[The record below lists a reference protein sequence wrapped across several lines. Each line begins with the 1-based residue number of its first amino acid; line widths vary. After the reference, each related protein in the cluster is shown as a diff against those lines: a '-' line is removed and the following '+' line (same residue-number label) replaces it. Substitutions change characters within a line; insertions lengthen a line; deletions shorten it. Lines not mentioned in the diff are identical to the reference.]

1 MSKTVVLEEKSE
13 QAAGKAADSVDTE
26 KDETGEKKYWT
37 VKVENNPG
45 FCGIGAGGVQF
56 ANGRAEITS
65 GRMAEWFREH
75 EGYKVD

>member
-1 MSKTVVLEEKSE
+1 MSKTAVLEEKSE
-13 QAAGKAADSVDTE
+13 QAAE
-26 KDETGEKKYWT
+26 KSANNVNDEKKETGEKRRWT
-37 VKVENNPG
+37 VRVENNPA